1 MDKAGLVEAGRAGGW
16 MKTLFGMF
24 GCTQI
29 STLLLVLPA
38 AGAIAATQPQKNS
51 QPLVD
56 VTVESITRVA
66 NAQPCA
72 HAIEQDQ
79 SQLHMDRS
87 VSKSI
92 AMNIS
97 PWMREARATVDGNDV
112 AQSVAPTP
120 QLDSAVRPYTQR
132 QRTFKR

>member
-1 MDKAGLVEAGRAGGW
+1 

-56 VTVESITRVA
+56 VTVES
-66 NAQPCA
+66 
-72 HAIEQDQ
+72 
-79 SQLHMDRS
+79 
-87 VSKSI
+87 
-92 AMNIS
+92 
-97 PWMREARATVDGNDV
+97 REARATVDGNDA
-112 AQSVAPTP
+112 AQSVASTP
-120 QLDSAVRPYTQR
+120 QLDSAVCPYTQR

>member
-1 MDKAGLVEAGRAGGW
+1 

-66 NAQPCA
+66 SLARM
-72 HAIEQDQ
+72 Q
-79 SQLHMDRS
+79 SSKTSRS
-87 VSKSI
+87 CTWIGLSRSL
-92 AMNIS
+92 S
-97 PWMREARATVDGNDV
+97 
-112 AQSVAPTP
+112 Q
-120 QLDSAVRPYTQR
+120 
-132 QRTFKR
+132 